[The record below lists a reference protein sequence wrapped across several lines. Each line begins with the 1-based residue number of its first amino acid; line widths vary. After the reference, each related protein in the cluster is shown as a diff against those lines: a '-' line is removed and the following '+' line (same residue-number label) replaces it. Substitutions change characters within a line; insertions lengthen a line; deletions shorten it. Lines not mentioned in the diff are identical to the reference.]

1 MRIKVD
7 LESDALYIR
16 FSEAPVSE
24 SEEVSQGLIV
34 DYDAKGNPV
43 GLEVLSIK
51 ERFDLAELL
60 RVNLDLPTGARV

>member
-16 FSEAPVSE
+16 FSEASVSE